1 MAIRYGQLINHL
13 FYHRKAFKTVRK
25 FRDFS
30 SIPFS
35 TDQEKGVVQENVK
48 SQQHQISPQPGPSMP
63 RRSSNFLMD
72 ADKIYKISNKDS
84 IYKCYIS

>member
-1 MAIRYGQLINHL
+1 MAVRYGQLVNHL
-13 FYHRKAFKTVRK
+13 FYHRNAFKTVRK

-30 SIPFS
+30 SISFS
-35 TDQEKGVVQENVK
+35 TDQENGVVQKNVK
-48 SQQHQISPQPGPSMP
+48 SQQHQTCPQPRPSMP
-63 RRSSNFLMD
+63 RRSSHFMMD

>member
-1 MAIRYGQLINHL
+1 MTVRYGQLVNHL
-13 FYHRKAFKTVRK
+13 FYHRNAFKTVRK

-35 TDQEKGVVQENVK
+35 TDQENEVVQENVK
-48 SQQHQISPQPGPSMP
+48 SQQHQTSPQPRPSIL
-63 RRSSNFLMD
+63 RRSSHFMMD
-72 ADKIYKISNKDS
+72 VDKIYNKDS